1 MKIFGFEIARIKA
14 GGAGP
19 PVTYPVYGAGAGSS
33 WWNII
38 REPFAGAWQKN
49 IVPESRQNILAF
61 SAVYAC
67 VSMIADDVSKLAI
80 DLIEQDPK
88 TSIWIKVQRNAPH
101 YPVLIKP
108 NGYQNRI
115 QFLSQW
121 ITSKLLHGNTYVYM
135 IRDKRG
141 VVTSLHILD
150 PRLVTP
156 LVTQAGDVYYQLN
169 QDYLAQVPT
178 SGGDVFAASEII
190 HDRGVTLFHPLVGV
204 SPIYA
209 CGASAT
215 QGIRIQNNSSLFFEN
230 MSRPSGTLT
239 SPNFINDETA
249 DRLKKAMTDGFSGSN
264 IGKLLVA
271 GDGLKYEPM
280 TIPAADAQLIEQLK
294 WTVEDVARCFKV
306 PLYKIASTDNPKF
319 TNYSAINQDYYSQT
333 LQNLIECIELC
344 LDEGLGL
351 PDVGGRVYGSQ
362 LDLDGLLRMDPL
374 SRAELHKT
382 AISAGYETLNE
393 ARADSNRQPLKAGG
407 DSAYLQ
413 QQNYSVEALA
423 KRDALDDPFASSK
436 APATAP
442 ALPAP
447 ATPPAGGKD
456 FLEELEKA
464 VREMTSELV
473 DA

>member
-1 MKIFGFEIARIKA
+1 MRNAPTLYLGPSGELLSKA
-14 GGAGP
+14 LP
-19 PVTYPVYGAGAGSS
+19 PVTFPVYGAGSGSS

-49 IVPESRQNILAF
+49 IIPESRQNILAF

-67 VSMIADDVSKLAI
+67 VAMIADDISKLCI
-80 DLIEQDPK
+80 DLIEEDPD
-88 TSIWIKVQRNAPH
+88 TGIWVEVERNAPH
-101 YPVLIKP
+101 YPVLEKP

-121 ITSKLLHGNTYVYM
+121 VTSKLLHGNTYVFKQ
-135 IRDKRG
+135 RDRRDI
-141 VVTSLHILD
+141 VTGLHVLD

-156 LVTQAGDVYYQLN
+156 LVTQEGNVYYQLN

-178 SGGDVFAASEII
+178 NGGQIFSADEII

-209 CGASAT
+209 CGSSAT

-230 MSRPSGTLT
+230 MSRPSGVLS
-239 SPNFINDETA
+239 SPSFISDETA
-249 DRLKKAMTDGFSGSN
+249 KSLKQQMAEGFSGSN
-264 IGKLLVA
+264 IGKILVA

-280 TIPAADAQLIEQLK
+280 TIPASDAQLIEQLK

-351 PDVGGRVYGSQ
+351 RYVGGRTYGTQ

-382 AISAGYETLNE
+382 AISAGYETPNE
-393 ARADSNRQPLKAGG
+393 ARADSNRQPIKGG

-413 QQNYSVEALA
+413 QQYYSLEDLA
-423 KRDALDDPFASSK
+423 KLHSQQP
-436 APATAP
+436 APAAP
-442 ALPAP
+442 AALPAP
-447 ATPPAGGKD
+447 TEPAALPPPKE
-456 FLEELEKA
+456 FLLEFQRGIEE
-464 VREMTSELV
+464 MMSELV